1 MLIVSFSY
9 YRFIPDI
16 PVFQMMLGP
25 FQLLRRIDSDFVNLS
40 PIIAYSGT
48 AGIPTSTAGAG
59 DSGITERSDNGGHPS
74 SPRSSPAVAPSTNVV
89 TNATVITS
97 GSPEI
102 CGTWVT
108 LAAAQA
114 YVRDHLSSGENVVA
128 RRALELFL
136 SDALVERFP
145 SALQD
150 FHRLNAGLRALNQFG
165 RHFEST
171 LMVAGGGG
179 VGVLDCAVKISG
191 RSEEEE
197 EGKGVAAAA
206 AFTDGLVQRDEGGD
220 APLSKTEQDLF
231 HELCDFPPDCD
242 GGEEMMVVDS
252 GDTANVP
259 ALEEHQQDV
268 LLPLLA
274 AAMDVDKLVFPTIP
288 ATANPTAFGSTNPG
302 PTPVSPPPRRSM
314 HAKKGSVSSIS
325 SLSSDSDMMALST
338 STVMPKPVKAS
349 SSALA
354 GNRSPPVMESLKEK
368 SDGKPLRRS
377 KRVAD
382 LAAAQPPQSSG
393 VQTSTRAARSR
404 KGGSIS

>member
-1 MLIVSFSY
+1 MLIVSSSFF
-9 YRFIPDI
+9 RVIDI

-48 AGIPTSTAGAG
+48 AGIPTSTAAAG
-59 DSGITERSDNGGHPS
+59 DSGISEQIETGGRPS
-74 SPRSSPAVAPSTNVV
+74 SPPTTTPSSTNVV

-114 YVRDHLSSGENVVA
+114 YARDHLSSGENGIA

-136 SDALVERFP
+136 SDTLVEKFP

-191 RSEEEE
+191 RSEEGE
-197 EGKGVAAAA
+197 EGKGVATMPAV
-206 AFTDGLVQRDEGGD
+206 FKDGLHCDGRD

-231 HELCDFPPDCD
+231 HELCDFPPDCE

-252 GDTANVP
+252 ENGAV
-259 ALEEHQQDV
+259 LEGIGEHQA

-274 AAMDVDKLVFPTIP
+274 AAMDVDINEVPT
-288 ATANPTAFGSTNPG
+288 TANPEGFTSMLATNA
-302 PTPVSPPPRRSM
+302 SKRSL
-314 HAKKGSVSSIS
+314 HAKKGSISSIS
-325 SLSSDSDMMALST
+325 SLSSDSDTMALST
-338 STVMPKPVKAS
+338 STVMPKPGKG
-349 SSALA
+349 SA
-354 GNRSPPVMESLKEK
+354 GVVGDRSPTVMEK
-368 SDGKPLRRS
+368 SDGRPLRRS
-377 KRVAD
+377 KRVAE
-382 LAAAQPPQSSG
+382 LAAAQPLQSVQSS
-393 VQTSTRAARSR
+393 STRSTRSR
-404 KGGSIS
+404 KGGSNS